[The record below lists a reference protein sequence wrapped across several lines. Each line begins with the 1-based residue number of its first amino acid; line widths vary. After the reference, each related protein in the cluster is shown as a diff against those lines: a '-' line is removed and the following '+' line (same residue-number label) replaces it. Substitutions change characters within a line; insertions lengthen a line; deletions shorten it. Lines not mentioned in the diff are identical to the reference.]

1 LAARSLAARSLAAR
15 SLVLS
20 HPSGGRAL
28 AAFPYAR
35 RAWLIRLIT
44 YSVVVTV
51 ISGTRAAR
59 AIREMS

>member
-1 LAARSLAARSLAAR
+1 MLGHW
-15 SLVLS
+15 VLS

-51 ISGTRAAR
+51 ISGLRAAR